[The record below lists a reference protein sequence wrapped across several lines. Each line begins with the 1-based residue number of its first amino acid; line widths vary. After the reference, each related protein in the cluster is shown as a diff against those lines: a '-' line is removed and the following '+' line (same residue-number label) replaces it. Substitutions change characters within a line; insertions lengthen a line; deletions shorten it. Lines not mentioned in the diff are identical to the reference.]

1 MVIYKLHLLKDLQVL
16 IVEKQGLPENLEL
29 LENLEEQQVVQQVV
43 LLEEQHLLVQN
54 LIRVVLMKTNI

>member
-16 IVEKQGLPENLEL
+16 IVGKQGLPENLEL
-29 LENLEEQQVVQQVV
+29 LENLEELLVVQQVV

-54 LIRVVLMKTNI
+54 LILVVLTKTNI